1 MPPLTAC
8 SHLYS
13 YTAVAACCYCCRCT
27 PSAPATYTAKLQ
39 QQQQQPPP
47 PPPPPQRRQQSL
59 WRTLQDKLQERT
71 KAGDSSEAASDGS
84 SSAASGT
91 ATSTTAVATA
101 AAAAASAAASA
112 ALTAEELTYLAR
124 LDDGSHLYS
133 LFRRLCEL
141 CVQRPTVHVR
151 ALIWSEGLDAAEVAE
166 VRRVYAGVLTTCL
179 KP

>member
-1 MPPLTAC
+1 MFTPILCATAPT
-8 SHLYS
+8 
-13 YTAVAACCYCCRCT
+13 TAIT
-27 PSAPATYTAKLQ
+27 APAAYTAKLQ
-39 QQQQQPPP
+39 KQPP

-59 WRTLQDKLQERT
+59 WRTLQDKRQERT
-71 KAGDSSEAASDGS
+71 EPEDSSEAASDGS
-84 SSAASGT
+84 SSAASG
-91 ATSTTAVATA
+91 STTTA
-101 AAAAASAAASA
+101 AAAASTAAAATAAATAASA

-133 LFRRLCEL
+133 LFRRVCEL
-141 CVQRPTVHVR
+141 CVQQPTVHVR